1 MNLSLVAPHPAF
13 ANAPIRKCICKSTRS
28 VNLESYG
35 MQSVAVGRVLYVL
48 IDTYYD
54 CVQKQT
60 NVD

>member
-1 MNLSLVAPHPAF
+1 MTPHPAF

-35 MQSVAVGRVLYVL
+35 MQSVAEGRVLYVL